1 MRFPRPVSLRGQM
14 ALLLGGSSVVMLAM
28 AAAAFLTLR
37 TEEPMP
43 PPGPWPDAIGI
54 ATTLRAI
61 KAVPAPE
68 QSAIAST
75 LSTPDL
81 VVVLN
86 TDTPCRPETD
96 AFATRRLRR
105 ALYALE
111 MPAMTAPL
119 VMNCASDAWRP
130 GFTHVSFDVPR
141 ATFLVRNYA
150 RVSGPGMMLATLP
163 FALWIGTIAA
173 GTAVL
178 LLWSAWSIRRPLGL
192 LADAVSQYEAQDRP
206 APIDETGPS
215 EVRGVIRAFNA
226 LQERL
231 ARSSEA
237 RICAL
242 MGVAHDLRTPLTR
255 LALRVEMGDEYT
267 RREGMKRDIGLMK
280 RMLDDAMSLFRGY
293 DETEDWQVVD
303 LAALAQEVSAD
314 FAAVDRSVRN
324 LAESPILL
332 RCQPLAMTRA
342 LGNLIE
348 NGCRHAHN
356 VSVTLREDDSEIIL
370 EVSDDGPGMPS
381 RQRRAALPGDT
392 RKVPERADCD
402 GHLGLGLPIVAE
414 IVRRHQGHMALLDA
428 TPCGLMVRIV
438 LPRILSS
445 GASRPDTMAGRRHAD
460 MLWSDVN
467 YGIAVE

>member
-1 MRFPRPVSLRGQM
+1 MSFPRPTSLRGQI
-14 ALLLGGSSVVMLAM
+14 ALLLGASSAVMLAM

-37 TEEPMP
+37 TEDPMP

-54 ATTLRAI
+54 ATILRAI
-61 KAVPAPE
+61 QAVPAPD
-68 QSAIAST
+68 QSAIASS

-81 VVVLN
+81 IVVLN
-86 TDTPCRPETD
+86 TDTPCRQEAD
-96 AFATRRLRR
+96 VFATRTLRR

-111 MPAMTAPL
+111 MPATPAPL
-119 VMNCASDAWRP
+119 VMNCASDTWRP
-130 GFTHVSFDVPR
+130 GFTHVSFDVPK
-141 ATFLVRNYA
+141 AIFLVRNYA

-178 LLWSAWSIRRPLGL
+178 LLWSAWSIRRPLVV
-192 LADAVSQYEAQDRP
+192 LANAVSQYEAQDRS
-206 APIDETGPS
+206 APIAETGPS

-226 LQERL
+226 LQDRL

-255 LALRVEMGDEYT
+255 LALRVEMGDEYI
-267 RREGMKRDIGLMK
+267 RREGTKRDIALMK
-280 RMLDDAMSLFRGY
+280 RMLDNAMSLFRGY
-293 DETEDWQVVD
+293 DETEEWQVVD

-314 FAAVDRSVRN
+314 FVAVDRPVRN
-324 LAESPILL
+324 RAEYPILL

-348 NGCRHAHN
+348 NGCRYADN
-356 VSVTLREDDSEIIL
+356 VSVTLREDKCAVVL
-370 EVSDDGPGMPS
+370 EVSDDGPGMSS
-381 RQRRAALPGDT
+381 RQRRSALSGDT
-392 RKVPERADCD
+392 RKVPRAADCA

-414 IVRRHQGHMALLDA
+414 IVRRHHGHMALLDA
-428 TPCGLMVRIV
+428 DPCGLMVRIV
-438 LPRILSS
+438 LPREPARAIDPA
-445 GASRPDTMAGRRHAD
+445 GA
-460 MLWSDVN
+460 
-467 YGIAVE
+467 